1 MIADRNEEPF
11 AGFRQRQAT
20 GAAVKQ
26 PEREV
31 DSSAAT
37 LRLTP
42 AGVRPRRRAAAE
54 KLPSSA
60 LRTNDSRFARLSTFC
75 HPQLSLETDSAYL
88 RLIKTKLWGHFNV
101 IEETGMKMMTQANQP
116 LAGKVALVTGG
127 SRGIG
132 AAIVRRLARDGAD
145 VVFSYAAS
153 TARAGELVKEIE
165 HTGRRALAVKAD
177 QAIQAEV
184 AALVRTAHE
193 KFGRL
198 DILVNS
204 AGVFLTGM
212 VDDAQADVA
221 SFDHQIDVNVKGV
234 VAAVRAAVPLM
245 TDGGR
250 IVSIGTTGAVH
261 IPFAG
266 VADYVATKAAVAA
279 YTRGWSRDLGQ
290 RNIIQP
296 GAINTDMNPQDGP
309 FAESLNKLA
318 ALGRYGQ
325 PGDIAAAVAFL
336 VGPDAGYITGAT
348 LNVDGGQS
356 A

>member
-1 MIADRNEEPF
+1 
-11 AGFRQRQAT
+11 
-20 GAAVKQ
+20 
-26 PEREV
+26 
-31 DSSAAT
+31 
-37 LRLTP
+37 
-42 AGVRPRRRAAAE
+42 
-54 KLPSSA
+54 
-60 LRTNDSRFARLSTFC
+60 
-75 HPQLSLETDSAYL
+75 
-88 RLIKTKLWGHFNV
+88 
-101 IEETGMKMMTQANQP
+101 MMTQDNQP

-153 TARAGELVKEIE
+153 AKIAEELVKEIE
-165 HTGRRALAVKAD
+165 STGRRALAVKAD

-184 AALVRTAHE
+184 ATLVRTAH
-193 KFGRL
+193 KAFGRL
-198 DILVNS
+198 DVLVNS
-204 AGVFLTGM
+204 AGVFVTGL
-212 VDDAQADVA
+212 VDDAQADIA
-221 SFDHQIDVNVKGV
+221 AFDRQIDVNVKGV

-266 VADYVATKAAVAA
+266 AADYVATKAAVAA
-279 YTRGWSRDLGQ
+279 YTRGWSRDLGS
-290 RNIIQP
+290 RNITVNIIQP

-325 PGDIAAAVAFL
+325 PEDIAAAVAFL